1 MSAGIFRFGPFEL
14 DSENFELRRAGRRVK
29 LDRTPLELL
38 LLLVRRSTKLV
49 THEEAVQEVWG
60 RDVVIETEAA
70 LYTAIR
76 KVRRALGD
84 SPAKPRFIETVAR
97 KGYRFIGLPAPTAGS
112 VKAVEEEGQRRVV
125 LAVLP
130 LVNLSGQSRQDYFS
144 DGLTEQLICE
154 LGQFAPHEL
163 GVIARTSV
171 LRYKGTRKSM
181 AQIGAE
187 LSVDYL
193 IEGSARHER
202 SRVRITLQLIRATDQ
217 THVWAETF
225 DRPWGDILQLQ
236 AQVARIVAEK
246 IRVSLTAT
254 SAPAAAVDPEVY
266 DLYLRG
272 RYLAEQ
278 RTAPAIRRAIQRFE
292 GALARNSRY
301 APAWAGLAKCYAT
314 LPITS
319 DFRPR
324 ESFPQARTASEKAL
338 ALDKKL
344 PDAHVARGIV
354 HFWFDWDWEGATRE
368 FQAACLLNPSDSSAR
383 MFLAHVHSNLGRHVE
398 AIPEIRM
405 ARRLDPLSP
414 IVNTH
419 EGHFLYNARRY
430 DEAMEPLERVLELS
444 PRFWI
449 ARLVLGKV
457 LGVRRRF
464 EQSLGELLKA
474 QRYSFGNTE
483 ATGLR
488 GYTLAVSGNTSQARR
503 ILQDLRA
510 RARRHYVPPVHRAL
524 VLLGLGQRR
533 EVFESLEAAVEERDV
548 RLSFL
553 CVEPRW
559 DPLRPVPEF
568 DRICRRVGLGA
579 GASHGR

>member
-29 LDRTPLELL
+29 LDRTPFELL

-97 KGYRFIGLPAPTAGS
+97 KGYRFIGLPAAPAGS

-171 LRYKGTRKSM
+171 LRYKDTRKSM

-193 IEGSARHER
+193 IEGSVRHER

-236 AQVARIVAEK
+236 AQIARIVAEK
-246 IRVSLTAT
+246 IRVSITAT
-254 SAPAAAVDPEVY
+254 SGPAAAVDPEVY

-292 GALARNSRY
+292 SALARNSGY

-314 LPITS
+314 LAITS
-319 DFRPR
+319 DSRPR

-338 ALDKKL
+338 ALDERL

-419 EGHFLYNARRY
+419 EGHFLYNARRH

-449 ARLVLGKV
+449 ARLILGKV

-464 EQSLGELLKA
+464 EKSLGELLKA
-474 QRYSFGNTE
+474 ERYSFGNTE

-488 GYTLAVSGNTSQARR
+488 GYTLAVSGNASQARR
-503 ILQDLRA
+503 ILQDLET

-553 CVEPRW
+553 RVEPRW
-559 DPLRPVPEF
+559 DPLRRVPEF
-568 DRICRRVGLGA
+568 DGICRRVGLGA

>member
-60 RDVVIETEAA
+60 RDVVIEAEAA

-84 SPAKPRFIETVAR
+84 SPGKPRFIETVAR
-97 KGYRFIGLPAPTAGS
+97 KGYRFIAVTAPAAAPI
-112 VKAVEEEGQRRVV
+112 KAAEEEGQRRIA

-130 LVNLSGQSRQDYFS
+130 LVNLSGHSRQDYFS
-144 DGLTEQLICE
+144 DGLTEQLIFE
-154 LGQFAPHEL
+154 LAQFSPHEL
-163 GVIARTSV
+163 GVIARTSM
-171 LRYKGTRKSM
+171 LRYKGTRKSI
-181 AQIGAE
+181 AQIGTE
-187 LSVDYL
+187 LGVDYL
-193 IEGSARHER
+193 IEGSARQER
-202 SRVRITLQLIRATDQ
+202 GRVRITLQLIRASDQ

-225 DRPWGDILQLQ
+225 DRPLGHILRLQ

-246 IRVSLTAT
+246 IRVSLTAASVPT
-254 SAPAAAVDPEVY
+254 AAVDPEVY

-278 RTAPAIRRAIQRFE
+278 RTAPAIRRAIRRFE
-292 GALARNSRY
+292 SALSRNSRY

-314 LPITS
+314 LAITS

-324 ESFPQARTASEKAL
+324 DCFPQARNASEKAL
-338 ALDKKL
+338 TLDQKL

-354 HFWFDWDWEGATRE
+354 HFWFDWDWERATRE

-398 AIPEIRM
+398 AIPEIQM

-430 DEAMEPLERVLELS
+430 DEAIEPLERVIELS
-444 PRFWI
+444 PHFWV
-449 ARLVLGKV
+449 ARIVLGKI
-457 LGVRRRF
+457 LGVRGRF
-464 EQSLGELLKA
+464 GRALAEFLKA
-474 QRYSFGNTE
+474 ERYSLGNTE

-488 GYTLAVSGNTSQARR
+488 GYTLAVSGNASQARR
-503 ILQDLRA
+503 ILQELEV

-524 VLLGLGQRR
+524 VLLGLGRSR
-533 EVFESLEAAVEERDV
+533 EVIESLQAAVEERDV

-553 CVEPRW
+553 AVEPRW
-559 DPLRPVPEF
+559 DPLRGVPDFE
-568 DRICRRVGLGA
+568 RICRRVGLGA
-579 GASHGR
+579 GVSQGG